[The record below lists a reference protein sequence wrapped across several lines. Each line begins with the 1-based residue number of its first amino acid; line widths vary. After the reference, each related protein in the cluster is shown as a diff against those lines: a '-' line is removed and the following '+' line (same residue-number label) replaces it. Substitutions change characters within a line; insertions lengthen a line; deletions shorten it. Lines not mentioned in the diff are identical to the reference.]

1 MNVLKRNARFLMA
14 AGLTALAHAHGA
26 IDRLQQQFRLAR
38 SWGLSNV
45 LVLHNLRD
53 TLDTGM
59 LPPESLE
66 LIDAARDRWGLAIDI
81 YRPDADAV
89 SAYVANRGSAY
100 AFYESLEARKA
111 CCAIRK
117 VEPLGRAL
125 AGKKA
130 WITGMR
136 REQAESRAGLEP
148 VEVDPARRMMKY
160 NPLAD
165 WSWDDI
171 VAYAAAH
178 DVPMNALYARGYVSI
193 GCGPCTRALRP
204 GEHPRAARWWWE
216 QDGAGK
222 ECGLHVAPISEGAP
236 A

>member
-1 MNVLKRNARFLMA
+1 MALDDKIAAARALLAQA
-14 AGLTALAHAHGA
+14 AADGPAALANSLSAEDMVLTHMIASDGLA
-26 IDRLQQQFRLAR
+26 IGVF
-38 SWGLSNV
+38 
-45 LVLHNLRD
+45 

-66 LIDAARDRWGLAIDI
+66 LIAAAQERWGLAIDV

-89 SAYVANRGSAY
+89 GGYVAHRGSAY
-100 AFYESLEARKA
+100 AFYVSLEARKS

-125 AGKKA
+125 AGKRA

-136 REQAESRAGLEP
+136 RDQADSRAGLEP
-148 VEVDPARRMMKY
+148 VEADAVRRMIKY

-165 WSWDDI
+165 WSWDE
-171 VAYAAAH
+171 VTAYAQAH

-204 GEHPRAARWWWE
+204 GEHPRTARWWWE
-216 QDGAGK
+216 QDDAGK
-222 ECGLHVAPISEGAP
+222 ECGLHVSPQREGAP

>member
-1 MNVLKRNARFLMA
+1 MALDGKIAATRALLAQAASDGPAALANSLSAEDMVLTHMIAS
-14 AGLTALAHAHGA
+14 AGLPITV
-26 IDRLQQQFRLAR
+26 F
-38 SWGLSNV
+38 
-45 LVLHNLRD
+45 

-66 LIDAARDRWGLAIDI
+66 LIDAAQDRWGLAIDI

-89 SAYVANRGSAY
+89 AAYAANRGSAY

-148 VEVDPARRMMKY
+148 VEVDAARRMMKY

-165 WSWDDI
+165 WTWDDV

-204 GEHPRAARWWWE
+204 GEHPRSARWWWE

-222 ECGLHVAPISEGAP
+222 ECGLHVTPISEGAS

>member
-1 MNVLKRNARFLMA
+1 MSLDDKIA
-14 AGLTALAHAHGA
+14 ATRALLAQAAADGPAALANSLSAEDMVLSHMVATGGLA
-26 IDRLQQQFRLAR
+26 ISVF
-38 SWGLSNV
+38 
-45 LVLHNLRD
+45 

-66 LIDAARDRWGLAIDI
+66 LIDAARERWGLAIEV

-148 VEVDPARRMMKY
+148 VEVDAARRMMKY

-171 VAYAAAH
+171 VAYATAH

-222 ECGLHVAPISEGAP
+222 ECGLHVAPISEGAT

>member
-1 MNVLKRNARFLMA
+1 MA
-14 AGLTALAHAHGA
+14 LDDKIAATRALLAQAAADGPAALANSLSAEDMVLSHMIATEGLA
-26 IDRLQQQFRLAR
+26 IPVF
-38 SWGLSNV
+38 
-45 LVLHNLRD
+45 

-100 AFYESLEARKA
+100 AFYETLEARKA

-125 AGKKA
+125 AGKRA

-148 VEVDPARRMMKY
+148 VEVDAARRMMKY

-165 WSWDDI
+165 WSWDDV

>member
-1 MNVLKRNARFLMA
+1 MSLDDKIA
-14 AGLTALAHAHGA
+14 ATRALLAQAAADGPAALANSLSAEDMVLSHMVATGGLA
-26 IDRLQQQFRLAR
+26 ISVF
-38 SWGLSNV
+38 
-45 LVLHNLRD
+45 

-66 LIDAARDRWGLAIDI
+66 LIDAARERWGLAIEV

-148 VEVDPARRMMKY
+148 VEVDAARRMMKY

-171 VAYAAAH
+171 VAYATAH

-222 ECGLHVAPISEGAP
+222 ECGLHVASISEGAT

>member
-1 MNVLKRNARFLMA
+1 MA
-14 AGLTALAHAHGA
+14 LDDKIAATRALLAQAAQDGPTALANSLSAEDMVLTHMIATQELA
-26 IDRLQQQFRLAR
+26 ISVF
-38 SWGLSNV
+38 
-45 LVLHNLRD
+45 

-66 LIDAARDRWGLAIDI
+66 LIDAARDRWGLTIDV

-89 SAYVANRGSAY
+89 AGYVAHRGSAY
-100 AFYESLEARKA
+100 AFYESLEARKS

-125 AGKKA
+125 AGKRT

-148 VEVDPARRMMKY
+148 VEVDAARRMIKY
-160 NPLAD
+160 NPLSD
-165 WSWDDI
+165 WGWDD
-171 VAYAAAH
+171 VTAYAAAH

-204 GEHPRAARWWWE
+204 GEHPRTARWWWE
-216 QDGAGK
+216 QDSAGK
-222 ECGLHVAPISEGAP
+222 ECGLHVSPVREGAP

>member
-1 MNVLKRNARFLMA
+1 MALDEKIAATRALLAQAASDGPAALANSLSAEDMVLTHMIAS
-14 AGLTALAHAHGA
+14 AGLPITV
-26 IDRLQQQFRLAR
+26 F
-38 SWGLSNV
+38 
-45 LVLHNLRD
+45 

-66 LIDAARDRWGLAIDI
+66 LIDAAQDRWGLAIDI

-89 SAYVANRGSAY
+89 AAYAANRGSAY

-148 VEVDPARRMMKY
+148 VEVDAARRMMKY

-165 WSWDDI
+165 WTWDDV

-204 GEHPRAARWWWE
+204 DEHPRSARWWWE

-222 ECGLHVAPISEGAP
+222 ECGLHVTPISEGAS

>member
-1 MNVLKRNARFLMA
+1 MALDEKIAATRALLAQAASDGPAALANSLSAEDMVLTHMIAS
-14 AGLTALAHAHGA
+14 AGLPITV
-26 IDRLQQQFRLAR
+26 F
-38 SWGLSNV
+38 
-45 LVLHNLRD
+45 

-66 LIDAARDRWGLAIDI
+66 LIDAAQDRWGLAIDI

-89 SAYVANRGSAY
+89 AAYAANRGSTY

-148 VEVDPARRMMKY
+148 VEVDAARRMMKY

-165 WSWDDI
+165 WTWDDV

-204 GEHPRAARWWWE
+204 GEHPRSARWWWE

-222 ECGLHVAPISEGAP
+222 ECGLHVTPISEGAS

>member
-1 MNVLKRNARFLMA
+1 MALDEKIAATRALLAQAASDGPAALANSLSAEDMVLTHMIAS
-14 AGLTALAHAHGA
+14 AGLPITV
-26 IDRLQQQFRLAR
+26 F
-38 SWGLSNV
+38 
-45 LVLHNLRD
+45 

-66 LIDAARDRWGLAIDI
+66 LIDAAQDRWGLAIDI

-89 SAYVANRGSAY
+89 AAYAANRGSAY

-148 VEVDPARRMMKY
+148 VEVDAARRMMKY

-165 WSWDDI
+165 WTWDDV

-204 GEHPRAARWWWE
+204 GEHPRSARWWWE

-222 ECGLHVAPISEGAP
+222 ECGLHVTPISEGAS